1 MGRGGYHRNMPLP
14 PFPTGRPSN
23 TASRQADRKSDN
35 ELLFKG
41 ILCAL
46 IGACVLGA
54 PYFPAAPS
62 SLQAIVAGASLVGWF
77 ALVLGCAF
85 IGVYVRRRMAASRK
99 G

>member
-1 MGRGGYHRNMPLP
+1 MPLP
-14 PFPTGRPSN
+14 SAPKNRLNNAVNRAT
-23 TASRQADRKSDN
+23 DRKADN

-46 IGACVLGA
+46 IGICVLLA
-54 PYFPAAPS
+54 PYFLHSAEIGSTIAQASAA
-62 SLQAIVAGASLVGWF
+62 GWF

-85 IGVYVRRRMAASRK
+85 IGLFARRRWKAPTR